1 MDNLVFN
8 ISERC
13 ENGKKVRMN
22 GQIPCIIYGRDLNKA
37 LSAKIT
43 KRELIR
49 LLGYPKS
56 SVVSLN
62 LNGDYKK
69 CIVKEMQKDPFG
81 KIIHIDFQSIS
92 KGELVKLKIPVI
104 FYGQEALEAKGLL
117 LESFVNEVELQGEV
131 GKFPDNI
138 SIDVSKLEHGDSIL
152 LKDLHISDKL
162 KADIDEDKVIATVGE
177 LISKEQEEM
186 IEEEI
191 ESSTEE

>member
-69 CIVKEMQKDPFG
+69 CIVKEIQ
-81 KIIHIDFQSIS
+81 
-92 KGELVKLKIPVI
+92 
-104 FYGQEALEAKGLL
+104 
-117 LESFVNEVELQGEV
+117 
-131 GKFPDNI
+131 
-138 SIDVSKLEHGDSIL
+138 
-152 LKDLHISDKL
+152 
-162 KADIDEDKVIATVGE
+162 
-177 LISKEQEEM
+177 
-186 IEEEI
+186 
-191 ESSTEE
+191 